1 MSAYRI
7 FLSFQIAENKRSA
20 QWDWIYGRVTSCC
33 FTTQW
38 WDYSPVLYTNFI
50 YHLGKTCTFMQ
61 SCVEVTAFWI
71 SIIQH
76 TKGRATFRENKQY
89 RGNQLTKIVDD
100 FVNVSH
106 DQLFIQHPSNGL
118 HVNRAPQS
126 ILSNN
131 QFNWKLLLGTLN
143 KWMNGWQSEAKRKEK
158 KIRHHKRNNVKLSLN
173 SMMTFS
179 WLVNWCKCNARAFLN
194 AFEWRFE
201 CEGPFFSLSR
211 LNETRKR
218 RKKAKK
224 TKSKLI

>member
-1 MSAYRI
+1 MGWN
-7 FLSFQIAENKRSA
+7 L
-20 QWDWIYGRVTSCC
+20 WSCDELLC
-33 FTTQW
+33 HPFW
-38 WDYSPVLYTNFI
+38 YTNFI
-50 YHLGKTCTFMQ
+50 YRLEKTCTFIW
-61 SCVEVTAFWI
+61 SCVEVTTFWI
-71 SIIQH
+71 SMMQQ
-76 TKGRATFRENKQY
+76 TKKTNIEK
-89 RGNQLTKIVDD
+89 NQLTKIVDD

-143 KWMNGWQSEAKRKEK
+143 KWMNGRQSEMNGKEE
-158 KIRHHKRNNVKLSLN
+158 KIRHNVKLSLN

-194 AFEWRFE
+194 AFDLNVEAL
-201 CEGPFFSLSR
+201 FSIKSS
-211 LNETRKR
+211 RKR

-224 TKSKLI
+224 KKLKLI